1 MPANRSTAPIWVALA
16 ALIAAFALSHA
27 FRTVVTLVALPLRV
41 ELGLRDD
48 AIGIVGGAFH
58 LAFGIMQL
66 PVGIMLDQYGPRR
79 TILVAFPAAVLGAA
93 ITASASGVP
102 ALLVGQWL
110 IGIGCAPCFLATLI
124 VISRSR
130 PPAEFS
136 RLSGIVLG
144 IGSAGMLITGTPLAW
159 VVETVSWRAAFWL
172 LTAVSAAAWAWCWA
186 VVPGEPADRQHERS
200 KHAAALREVGH
211 ILLNRHMLG
220 MIALGSVTYASFISL
235 RGLWLV
241 PLMSDRHGFSLVES
255 GHVALLGSIMA
266 LIGPLI
272 AGRLDPGGRGRRLL
286 IAGCSIGYAAMFA
299 VLAIGTSPLGDAG
312 LTLVLAIV
320 SGYMLLHYSEVRE
333 IWPPEMSGRA
343 LALFNSAMFLGV
355 AAMQWASG
363 TAAAAAHPIGA
374 GPVAAAFWTIAA
386 MLLVGTA
393 LYLVLRPFPRISSAG
408 SITAANS
415 SAQAKKHSR

>member
-1 MPANRSTAPIWVALA
+1 MTTNRSTGAIWAALA
-16 ALIAAFALSHA
+16 ALVAAFALSHA
-27 FRTVVTLVALPLRV
+27 FRTVVTLVALPLRD
-41 ELGLRDD
+41 ELGLRGD

-79 TILVAFPAAVLGAA
+79 TVLVAFPAAIVGAA
-93 ITASASGVP
+93 ITAMAEGVP
-102 ALLVGQWL
+102 TLLVGQWL
-110 IGIGCAPCFLATLI
+110 VGIGCAPCFLATLI
-124 VISRSR
+124 LISRSR

-144 IGSAGMLITGTPLAW
+144 IGSAGMLLTGTPLAW
-159 VVETVSWRAAFWL
+159 VVENVSWRAAFWL
-172 LTAVSAAAWAWCWA
+172 LAAVSAAAWAWAWA
-186 VVPGEPADRQHERS
+186 VVPGEPAEARRERPR
-200 KHAAALREVGH
+200 HAAALLEVRH

-241 PLMSDRHGFSLVES
+241 PLMSGRHGYSLVES

-266 LIGPLI
+266 LLGPLI
-272 AGRLDPGGRGRRLL
+272 AGRLDPGGPGRRVL
-286 IAGCSIGYAAMFA
+286 IAGCTLAYVAMFV
-299 VLAIGTSPLGDAG
+299 VLALGTTPLGDAG

-343 LALFNSAMFLGV
+343 LAIFNSAMFLGV
-355 AAMQWASG
+355 ALMQWASG
-363 TAAAAAHPIGA
+363 TAAAAADSPGA
-374 GPVAAAFWTIAA
+374 DPVAAPFWTMAA

-393 LYLVLRPFPRISSAG
+393 LYLLLRPLSRGGSGPAG
-408 SITAANS
+408 ARAGDSQS
-415 SAQAKKHSR
+415 